1 MLIYHLADLHIGKKL
16 NNVSLIAEQRAVLEQ
31 VVEAIREQKPD
42 ALILAGDLY
51 DRRNPPV
58 EAIELLDEFL
68 SAVVLAEK
76 VPVLAIG
83 GNHDS
88 GERLGFGRGILAKAG
103 LYMAGRFQLPV
114 PEVVLADQWGPVH
127 FHLLPYADLLTLR
140 HELDDE
146 SLDDYQE
153 AMARALQSI
162 EADWTDGVR
171 HVLIA
176 HGVVTGDEPLERCE
190 SERELTIGGTD
201 SWSSALLGRYAYV
214 ALGHLHNSQRA
225 GAEHIRY
232 AGSLL
237 KYSFSEERQVKSMTA
252 VQLDAQGQCVIRPL
266 ALTPPHDLRT
276 ITGTLAELIARAE
289 AEQAERLDYIR
300 ADLTDKGEL
309 LEPMAALRA
318 VYPNIL
324 ELRRLYTLKPQTEDG
339 ILGELRPEET
349 SPEELF
355 VQFYRQMTGAEL
367 SEAERTI
374 LQGVLEWLL
383 KERE

>member
-31 VVEAIREQKPD
+31 VLEAIRANKPD
-42 ALILAGDLY
+42 VLILAGDLY

-58 EAIELLDEFL
+58 EAIQLLDEFL

-146 SLDDYQE
+146 RLEDYQE
-153 AMARALQSI
+153 AMAQVLQSI
-162 EADWTDGVR
+162 AADWTDHER

-201 SWSSALLGRYAYV
+201 SWSSALLGLYAYV

-252 VQLDAQGQCVIRPL
+252 VQLDAQGQCTIRQIV
-266 ALTPPHDLRT
+266 LTPPHDLRT
-276 ITGTLAELIARAE
+276 ITGTLAELTAQA
-289 AEQAERLDYIR
+289 AQEQGRLDYIR
-300 ADLTDKGEL
+300 ADLTDRGEL

-324 ELRRLYTLKPQTEDG
+324 ELRRLYALRPQVEDG
-339 ILGELRPEET
+339 VLGQLRPEET

-355 VQFYRQMTGAEL
+355 AQFYQQMTGEDWPKAYQK
-367 SEAERTI
+367 I
-374 LQGVLEWLL
+374 VQGVLERLL
-383 KERE
+383 KERG